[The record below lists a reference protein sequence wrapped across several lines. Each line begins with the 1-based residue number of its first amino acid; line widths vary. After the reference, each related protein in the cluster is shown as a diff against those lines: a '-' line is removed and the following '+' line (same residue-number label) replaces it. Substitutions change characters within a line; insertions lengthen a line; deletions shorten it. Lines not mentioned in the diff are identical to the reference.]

1 VLLLLRKDS
10 VMSRDKEQ
18 EAYEKAKAASE
29 KAAEAHRKAQ
39 EELRDKQNV
48 NNPPRLTRKERK
60 LTKQMAEEPNPP
72 KKKRL

>member
-1 VLLLLRKDS
+1 
-10 VMSRDKEQ
+10 MSRDKEQ
-18 EAYEKAKAASE
+18 EAYEKAKAATE

-48 NNPPRLTRKERK
+48 NNPPKLTRKERK
-60 LTKQMAEEPNPP
+60 LAEQMSEEPNPP

>member
-1 VLLLLRKDS
+1 
-10 VMSRDKEQ
+10 MSRDKEQ